1 MLTMFRTVKVKLLGN
16 PTPLVATAKAFN
28 EACQK
33 VLDYGY
39 KARTYNKSKLNKATY
54 HKIRSVST
62 LPSAL
67 VQTARDEASEMLKR
81 VKFKVKPKKK
91 QLSIRYDGRTFKFYA
106 DSGYVSLTTVMGR
119 LTYKFKKYVY
129 MNKYKGEY
137 TNAQLIIRHDVAFLN
152 VQVKM
157 PDVSIIAKREP
168 KVLGVDRG
176 VLNIATCSDNTFF
189 NSKKLRNVK
198 GKIQYLKSKLQ
209 HLGTR
214 SAKRKLKKLSGRER
228 RFVRDVNHIIS
239 KQIVNKPFNVIALEK
254 LEVKKTKKNG
264 RRFNRKLGNWS
275 YGQLSTFI
283 KYKAE
288 SMSKTVVDVNPKY
301 TSQMCSKCG
310 YTNKTNR
317 RGLAFKCKKCEY
329 ELNADLNAACN
340 IAVLGMSEYGRLF
353 VNEPIVAS
361 QDSYKPPI
369 EIGGN

>member
-1 MLTMFRTVKVKLLGN
+1 MFRTVKVKLLGN

-28 EACQK
+28 EACQR

-39 KARTYNKSKLNKATY
+39 KTRTYNKSKLNKATY
-54 HKIRSVST
+54 HQIRSVSA

-81 VKFKVKPKKK
+81 VKFKVKPEKE

-119 LTYKFKKYVY
+119 LTYPFKKYAY
-129 MNKYKGEY
+129 MDKYRGEY
-137 TNAQLIIRHDVAFLN
+137 TNAQLVIRHRVAFLN
-152 VQVKM
+152 VQVKL
-157 PDVSIIAKREP
+157 PAPTLAKREP
-168 KVLGVDRG
+168 EVLGVDRG
-176 VLNIATCSDNTFF
+176 VLNIVACSDNTFF

-198 GKIQYLKSKLQ
+198 GRFQHLKSKLQ

-214 SAKRKLKKLSGRER
+214 SAKRKLKRLSGRER
-228 RFVRDVNHIIS
+228 RFVRDINHIIS

-254 LEVKKTKKNG
+254 LKIGKTKKNG

-288 SMSKTVVDVNPKY
+288 SIDKIVVEVNPRH
-301 TSQMCSKCG
+301 TSQMCNICGYIDKSNREGLNFKCG
-310 YTNKTNR
+310 EC
-317 RGLAFKCKKCEY
+317 GY
-329 ELNADLNAACN
+329 ELNADLNAARN
-340 IAVLGMSEYGRLF
+340 IAVLGMSEYGRLI
-353 VNEPIVAS
+353 VNEPNVAS
-361 QDSYKPPI
+361 QDSYKPPRW
-369 EIGGN
+369 

>member
-1 MLTMFRTVKVKLLGN
+1 MFRTIKVKLLGN
-16 PTPLVATAKAFN
+16 PTPLTATAKAFN

-39 KARTYNKSKLNKATY
+39 EKRVHNKSKLNKATY
-54 HKIRSVST
+54 HEIRSVST

-81 VKFKVKPKKK
+81 VKFKVKPEKK
-91 QLSIRYDGRTFKFYA
+91 QLSIRYDGRTFKFYP

-119 LTYKFKKYVY
+119 LTYQFKKYDY
-129 MNKYKGEY
+129 MDNYKGDY

-157 PDVSIIAKREP
+157 PDTPALAKREP

-176 VLNIATCSDNTFF
+176 ILNIVTCSDNTFL

-198 GKIQYLKSKLQ
+198 GRYQYLKSNLQ

-214 SAKRKLKKLSGRER
+214 SAKRKLKRLSGRER
-228 RFVRDVNHIIS
+228 RFVRNINHIAS
-239 KQIVNKPFNVIALEK
+239 KQMVNKPFNVIALEK
-254 LEVKKTKKNG
+254 LEIKKKKKNG

-288 SMSKTVVDVNPKY
+288 STGKTVVDVNPKY
-301 TSQMCSKCG
+301 TSQMCSRCG
-310 YTNKTNR
+310 YTNKANR
-317 RGLAFKCKKCEY
+317 KGLVFKCKECGY
-329 ELNADLNAACN
+329 ELNADLNAARN

-369 EIGGN
+369 SMGGN